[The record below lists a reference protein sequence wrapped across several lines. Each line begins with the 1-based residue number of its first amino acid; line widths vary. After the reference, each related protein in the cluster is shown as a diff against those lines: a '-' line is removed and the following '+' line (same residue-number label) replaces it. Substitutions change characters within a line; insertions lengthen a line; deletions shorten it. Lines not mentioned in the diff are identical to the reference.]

1 MRSTAT
7 CVSRRMSRIR
17 SWVMGRAV
25 STPCSANA
33 IAVASPAPIQI
44 GRYRSPFVSL
54 SKTIGWF
61 EGSST
66 RTPTSESSIMTA
78 RLTPTPRIRHGPQPP
93 LQQIRRGEQAAQVP
107 HRDDIGQIA
116 VAALEVEPVAD
127 HEDVRYLKPS
137 SLQGHWDD
145 PPDALVEQR
154 HGLERSWAALCKG
167 PSQVVERQ
175 PRVHDV
181 FDQQHVPTRDVAL
194 EVLYELH
201 DSRLRPGSGVG
212 GDGDEVHHHLRVEG
226 AQQVGE
232 KQGRPLQHADHHE
245 WLAAVRISV

>member
-17 SWVMGRAV
+17 SWVIGRAV

-78 RLTPTPRIRHGPQPP
+78 RLTPAPALGHGPQPP
-93 LQQIRRGEQAAQVP
+93 LEQVRRVGEPAEVP
-107 HRDDIGQIA
+107 HRDDVGE
-116 VAALEVEPVAD
+116 VAIPALEIEPVAD
-127 HEDVRYLKPS
+127 HEDVR
-137 SLQGHWDD
+137 D
-145 PPDALVEQR
+145 
-154 HGLERSWAALCKG
+154 LEA
-167 PSQVVERQ
+167 
-175 PRVHDV
+175 
-181 FDQQHVPTRDVAL
+181 
-194 EVLYELH
+194 
-201 DSRLRPGSGVG
+201 
-212 GDGDEVHHHLRVEG
+212 
-226 AQQVGE
+226 
-232 KQGRPLQHADHHE
+232 
-245 WLAAVRISV
+245 